1 MEVTVTQ
8 KFQDLIFAITTIL
21 KFYWKGDITVTSA
34 IVTQLSFE
42 NVASF
47 TKCIIKIDGTTTD
60 QINVH
65 INGI

>member
-47 TKCIIKIDGTTTD
+47 NKCIIKIDGTTTD